1 MRSANKQNAMVM
13 VYGLCFVYPSLVYAH
28 LYFASLNVS
37 VVFIRIACLNVRS
50 FFFFFFWAS
59 PINRIVLVSCFDIVF
74 FLLTFSFDFYNYN
87 LKFKVS
93 SPDAFPPLLL
103 LHSTLFFSFFF
114 TVNLLGIISQDHN
127 HPSTTD
133 NPPPKDKTRQNKGK
147 ERLFSALYTIIRTS
161 ILHVYQFLWIF
172 LYHQMNV

>member
-1 MRSANKQNAMVM
+1 M
-13 VYGLCFVYPSLVYAH
+13 LWLW
-28 LYFASLNVS
+28 LWT
-37 VVFIRIACLNVRS
+37 VFCLSIIGICSPILRIIKRIRRIHTHCLLKCP
-50 FFFFFFWAS
+50 FFFFFFFLAS